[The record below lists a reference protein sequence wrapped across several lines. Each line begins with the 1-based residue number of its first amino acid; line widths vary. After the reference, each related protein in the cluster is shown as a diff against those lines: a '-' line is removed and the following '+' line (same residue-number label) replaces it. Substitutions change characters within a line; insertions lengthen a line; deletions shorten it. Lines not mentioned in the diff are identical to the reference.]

1 MLGRQRTLR
10 LAVATAVML
19 VSGGT
24 AAAFAATGGL
34 PGHTA
39 GVHATEVTD
48 SSTVDPTTDS
58 TAVDDSTSTTVEDD
72 STSTTVADDTTST
85 TVEDDTTSTTMADD
99 TTSTTVA
106 ETPTTVCKPGWGYG
120 DTNHCHSGPPGQAT
134 GDENEGAQHPS
145 RNEHAG
151 DHGQGQQNGHGHGE
165 DDGNEAGGD

>member
-10 LAVATAVML
+10 LAVATAVVL

-72 STSTTVADDTTST
+72 
-85 TVEDDTTSTTMADD
+85 TTSTTMADD

-106 ETPTTVCKPGWGYG
+106 ETPTTMCKPGWGYG
-120 DTNHCHSGPPGQAT
+120 DTNHCHSGPPGQAK
-134 GDENEGAQHPS
+134 GDENAGAQHPGK
-145 RNEHAG
+145 NEHAG
-151 DHGQGQQNGHGHGE
+151 DHGQGQQNGQGHGHGN
-165 DDGNEAGGD
+165 DDGNEAGDD